1 MKKFW
6 WPNVE
11 LLSALQ
17 EVNLVNNDN
26 GLEIQALKLG
36 LRWENTQ

>member
-26 GLEIQALKLG
+26 GLETQALKLG